1 MILQFITGLYFLFGM
16 NFQSCNDPQ
25 FPYDYS
31 LEFEMRKKN
40 SFYVSLEKQR
50 LMDEEYVDYEV
61 WLIQRWKFL
70 EANAKTLRLDGRD
83 VTVYQIDLRG
93 VYKNWSAGIGEYW
106 ENVFGEPHPQK
117 MIGSPSTRFFFGKK
131 LDFEINFFLFPL
143 DVSFNSDIS
152 TSDFINYNHE
162 ENLWLTFDLI
172 SFLDLYVKAS
182 VKDFGYLRWSQSMG
196 IKLNL

>member
-1 MILQFITGLYFLFGM
+1 M

-93 VYKNWSAGIGEYW
+93 VYKDWSAGIGEYW
-106 ENVFGEPHPQK
+106 EN
-117 MIGSPSTRFFFGKK
+117 GSPSTRIFFGKK

-143 DVSFNSDIS
+143 ELSFTSDVS
-152 TSDFINYNHE
+152 TSDFINYNHK

-182 VKDFGYLRWSQSMG
+182 VKDFGYRRFSTSFG
-196 IKLNL
+196 IKINL